1 MMILEFGWNVKF
13 AVKTS
18 EAIKILEILEKA
30 DRYDEVWRKEEEG
43 GTTYHVWPTEVGEL
57 PSVKLIGDAM
67 YTMAKLA
74 GKPVKK

>member
-13 AVKTS
+13 AVKTAD
-18 EAIKILEILEKA
+18 AIKILEILEKA

-43 GTTYHVWPTEVGEL
+43 GTTYHVWPAEAGEL